1 MIPISNLSDCQ
12 QLNHDPELQ
21 REVIS
26 YLLYYQYELQEYD
39 DDPDFQDF
47 SFSVFQN
54 DDDLQVLE
62 DLGTPEETVRIEIR
76 HCQGS
81 CVLYR
86 LVYVTEVLFIPAHLA
101 DKVSL

>member
-1 MIPISNLSDCQ
+1 MIPISNLYDCQ

-26 YLLYYQYELQEYD
+26 YLLYCQYELQEYD
-39 DDPDFQDF
+39 DDPDSQDF

-54 DDDLQVLE
+54 TDDFEVLE
-62 DLGTPEETVRIEIR
+62 DLGTPEETVRTEIR

-81 CVLYR
+81 CVIHR
-86 LVYVTEVLFIPAHLA
+86 LVYVTEVLFIQAHLA
-101 DKVSL
+101 DNVSL